1 MIEEISGFGPR
12 PRRARGLSND
22 QKIFDSTVRLIVE
35 KGVDGFGAREVA
47 ALTGLTHG
55 AIYGRYAGVN
65 ELFADLW
72 ERRLV
77 QEVRHLASLAA
88 GIGANPQM
96 TGMSALLGDLLTATD
111 ERQAVIELC
120 AAAMRIDELA
130 DFLPNDIE
138 TVLVDTA
145 LRDPDGTSRNPLGL
159 SLFILA
165 MGTLAHRQFDSILQD
180 NVGQIARWIAD
191 GAAKVQSPGFNRDT
205 LLDPDEVVV
214 PRAMQKIEFTGEP
227 DIRRRRL
234 SEATARVVARS
245 GVRGAT
251 LRRICRASELSHT
264 AIYQEYGSLDALLID
279 FAQMAHGLTQPPD
292 QLLRLNLSAEKL
304 AYRIVRWLKPEVYAY
319 RRLLVEFMLG
329 ANHHPVL
336 REIATSSDAYNYGAA
351 ATMIGPESLAEH
363 QRTRLLMY
371 VVRNLVHGTALVA
384 DLVDNLSKFAAQR
397 PFTEIILGARMSI
410 LTDKVSWA
418 LTEED
423 ESESQDLITPRETQI
438 LKSLGQ
444 GLSYRDTAV
453 ALGISL
459 ATVQSHIRN
468 LYRKLAVHSQVQ
480 AINKARELGLIA

>member
-1 MIEEISGFGPR
+1 MNADSDQFPPR

-22 QKIFDSTVRLIVE
+22 QKIFDSAVALIVE

-55 AIYGRYAGVN
+55 AIYGRYTGVN

-72 ERRLV
+72 ERRLSRALSEIAKIAAEIGAAPQAPV
-77 QEVRHLASLAA
+77 VPHLLSELLAA
-88 GIGANPQM
+88 
-96 TGMSALLGDLLTATD
+96 SDR
-111 ERQAVIELC
+111 RQAVVELC

-138 TVLVDTA
+138 AVLLETG
-145 LRDPDGTSRNPLGL
+145 LREHDGSSRNPLGL

-165 MGTLAHRQFDSILQD
+165 MGTLAHRRFDSILQD
-180 NVGQIARWIAD
+180 NVHEIAAWIVG
-191 GAAKVQSPGFNRDT
+191 GATALASQGISMEPLVN
-205 LLDPDEVVV
+205 PDEIDV

-227 DIRRRRL
+227 DARRRRL

-245 GVRGAT
+245 GIQGAT

-279 FAQMAHGLTQPPD
+279 FAKMAHALTQSPE
-292 QLLRLNLSAEKL
+292 QLLRLNLSVEKM

-329 ANHHPVL
+329 ANHHPAL
-336 REIATSSDAYNYGAA
+336 REIATNSDAFNYGKAA
-351 ATMIGPESLAEH
+351 ALIGPESLAEH
-363 QRTRLLMY
+363 RRTRLLMY
-371 VVRNLVHGTALVA
+371 VVRNLLHGTALMA
-384 DLVDNLSKFAAQR
+384 DLIDELSTFAAQR
-397 PFTEIILGARMSI
+397 PFTGIILGARATI

-418 LTEED
+418 GQDDTESD
-423 ESESQDLITPRETQI
+423 EQDLITPRESQI
-438 LKSLGQ
+438 LRSLGQ

-453 ALGISL
+453 SLGISL

-480 AINKARELGLIA
+480 AINKARELGLIT